1 MISSR
6 LETTLQ
12 KAIELAKHNR
22 HEYATL
28 EHLLIALM
36 EDEDALEA
44 FKSTSAN
51 PSKVRQELM
60 DYLDAQDLVLP
71 GSAPIETRVTIGF
84 QRVLQRAS
92 LQADNEEINAIHLLI
107 SLFSENESYAV
118 HVMENQQITRV
129 DLLNYLSEMAKRA
142 PKFRKETPPPSYQ
155 KDSHTDVTTED
166 GEPSMVEKFC
176 TNLNKMALNGE
187 IEPLIGREEPIQ
199 RIIHILCRKEKNNPL
214 LLGDSGVGKTALIEG
229 LALKIAQGDV
239 PPTLQNAKVF
249 ALDMAGLVA
258 GTRFRGDFEERFKGI
273 LKGLEEEEKAI
284 LFIDE
289 AHIMVG
295 TGSVQGGSMD
305 TSNMLK
311 PVLLHGKIRCIAATT
326 FKEYKTHLEK
336 DTGLLRRFQK
346 VEISE
351 PSVTESI
358 EILDGLKESL
368 ETYHNVKYKEDTIQA
383 AVELSV
389 RHLMDRRLPDK
400 AIDILDEAGAKKRL
414 EAETS
419 NKTLTITCKDVEDVV
434 AQMAAIPPKQVS
446 QDDKKV
452 LKNLEKDLQ
461 SVVFGQDNAASAL
474 VHSIKLS
481 RSGLR
486 SPEKPIGCYL
496 FSGPTGV
503 GKTEICKQLSSTLGM
518 PLIRFDMSEYMEKHS
533 ISKLI
538 GAPPGY
544 VGFEQGGALTDAVSK
559 TPHCIILLDEIE
571 KAHADIYN
579 VLLQLMDY
587 GIVTD
592 HHGNSVNYRN
602 VILIM
607 TTNAGATELSKHGLG
622 FGNEKRSGEDET
634 AIQRIFSPE
643 FRNRL
648 DAIIPFA
655 PLTSEIMEKIVDKFL
670 KELKK
675 QLTERDIDLEIS
687 KEGKLWL
694 RDHGFDPL
702 YGARPLARTIDEHVK
717 KPLADQ
723 ILFGKLQKGGTVEVA
738 VKDDQLVLEYF
749 KVCAETKKKD
759 NGVAVGGV
767 TKAQASYKKK

>member
-12 KAIELAKHNR
+12 KAIEFAKINR
-22 HEYATL
+22 HEYTTL
-28 EHLLIALM
+28 EHLLMALLD
-36 EDEDALEA
+36 DEDAAEA
-44 FKSTSAN
+44 FKESDVKID
-51 PSKVRQELM
+51 KVRKELV
-60 DYLDAQDLVLP
+60 DYLKEQDLALP

-118 HVMENQQITRV
+118 HVMEKQHITRV
-129 DLLNYLSEMAKRA
+129 DLLNHLAEMSKKNSRQKKEV
-142 PKFRKETPPPSYQ
+142 PQESPHHTETPS
-155 KDSHTDVTTED
+155 DVTTAD
-166 GEPSMVEKFC
+166 ADPGIVEKFC

-187 IEPLIGREEPIQ
+187 IEPVIGREEPIQ

-214 LLGDSGVGKTALIEG
+214 LLGDAGVGKTALIEG
-229 LALKIAQGDV
+229 LALKIARGDV
-239 PPTLQNAKVF
+239 PPALQNAKVF

-273 LKGLEEEEKAI
+273 LKGLEEEDKAI

-311 PVLLHGKIRCIAATT
+311 PVLLHGKVRCIAATT

-336 DTGLLRRFQK
+336 DSGLLRRFQK
-346 VEISE
+346 VEINE
-351 PSVTESI
+351 PSVSESI
-358 EILDGLKESL
+358 VILDGLKENL
-368 ETYHNVKYKEDTIQA
+368 ETYHNVKYKDDTIQA

-414 EAETS
+414 EADSDT
-419 NKTLTITCKDVEDVV
+419 KTLSITCKDVEEVV
-434 AQMAAIPPKQVS
+434 ARMAAIPPKQVS
-446 QDDKKV
+446 QDDRKV
-452 LKNLEKDLQ
+452 LKNLEKELKTF
-461 SVVFGQDNAASAL
+461 VFGQDVAASAL

-503 GKTEICKQLSSTLGM
+503 GKTEICKQLSATLGM

-544 VGFEQGGALTDAVSK
+544 VGFEQGGALTDSVSK

-571 KAHADIYN
+571 KAHSDIYN

-602 VILIM
+602 VILVM
-607 TTNAGATELSKHGLG
+607 TTNAGATELSKHGVG
-622 FGNEKRSGEDET
+622 FGNEKREGEDES

-655 PLTSEIMEKIVDKFL
+655 SLTSDIMEKIVDKFL
-670 KELKK
+670 NELKK
-675 QLTERDIDLEIS
+675 QLDDRDINLAIS
-687 KEGKLWL
+687 KEGKRWL
-694 RDHGFDPL
+694 RDHGFDPV
-702 YGARPLARTIDEHVK
+702 YGAH
-717 KPLADQ
+717 
-723 ILFGKLQKGGTVEVA
+723 
-738 VKDDQLVLEYF
+738 
-749 KVCAETKKKD
+749 
-759 NGVAVGGV
+759 
-767 TKAQASYKKK
+767 

>member
-12 KAIELAKHNR
+12 KAIEFAKINR
-22 HEYATL
+22 HEYTTL
-28 EHLLIALM
+28 EHLLMALLD
-36 EDEDALEA
+36 DEDAAEA
-44 FKSTSAN
+44 FKESDVKID
-51 PSKVRQELM
+51 KVRKELV
-60 DYLDAQDLVLP
+60 DYLKEQDLALP

-118 HVMENQQITRV
+118 HVMEKQHITRV
-129 DLLNYLSEMAKRA
+129 DLLNHLAEMSKKNSRQKKEV
-142 PKFRKETPPPSYQ
+142 PQESPHHTETPS
-155 KDSHTDVTTED
+155 DVTTAD
-166 GEPSMVEKFC
+166 ADPGIVEKFC

-187 IEPLIGREEPIQ
+187 IEPVIGREEPIQ

-214 LLGDSGVGKTALIEG
+214 LLGDAGVGKTALIEG
-229 LALKIAQGDV
+229 LALKIARGDV
-239 PPTLQNAKVF
+239 PPALQNAKVF

-273 LKGLEEEEKAI
+273 LKGLEEEDKAI

-311 PVLLHGKIRCIAATT
+311 PVLLHGKVRCIAATT

-336 DTGLLRRFQK
+336 DSGLLRRFQK
-346 VEISE
+346 VEINE
-351 PSVTESI
+351 PSVSESI
-358 EILDGLKESL
+358 VILDGLKENL
-368 ETYHNVKYKEDTIQA
+368 ETYHNVKYKDDTIQA
-383 AVELSV
+383 AVELS
-389 RHLMDRRLPDK
+389 MDRRLPDK

-414 EAETS
+414 EADSDT
-419 NKTLTITCKDVEDVV
+419 KTLSITCKDVEEVV
-434 AQMAAIPPKQVS
+434 ARMAAIPPKQVS
-446 QDDKKV
+446 QDDRKV
-452 LKNLEKDLQ
+452 LKNLEKELKTF
-461 SVVFGQDNAASAL
+461 VFGQDVAASAL

-503 GKTEICKQLSSTLGM
+503 GKTEICKQLSATLGM

-544 VGFEQGGALTDAVSK
+544 VGFEQGGALTDSVSK

-571 KAHADIYN
+571 KAHSDIYN

-602 VILIM
+602 VILVM
-607 TTNAGATELSKHGLG
+607 TTNAGATELSKHGVG
-622 FGNEKRSGEDET
+622 FGNEKREGEDES

-655 PLTSEIMEKIVDKFL
+655 SLTSDIMEKIVDKFL
-670 KELKK
+670 NELKK
-675 QLTERDIDLEIS
+675 QLDDRDINLAIS
-687 KEGKLWL
+687 KEGKRWL
-694 RDHGFDPL
+694 RDHGFDPV
-702 YGARPLARTIDEHVK
+702 YGARPLARTIDEYVK

-723 ILFGKLQKGGTVEVA
+723 ILFGKLQKGGTVEVS
-738 VKDDQLVLEYF
+738 VKKDQLVLEYF
-749 KVCAETKKKD
+749 KICSQTKKKEK
-759 NGVAVGGV
+759 ALELSEIS
-767 TKAQASYKKK
+767 KAQVSYKRK